1 MSSTWR
7 AHVRIEKNGEY
18 GEYNDTISA
27 LSAGDEVPTPAEVT
41 EEVTGMIINHS
52 PQLKGG
58 EITHNTVRRIK

>member
-1 MSSTWR
+1 VSSTWY

-27 LSAGDEVPTPAEVT
+27 LSAGDEVPTPAEVVN
-41 EEVTGMIINHS
+41 EVTDMIINHS

-58 EITHNTVRRIK
+58 TTTHNTAHRIK